1 LTGFDAPI
9 CQVMYLDRKLTDH
22 SLLQAIARVNRTKAQ
37 KFCGYIVDYY
47 GLTDYL
53 TEALEVF
60 SATDVKGALRDLKDE
75 IPKLEAAHTMLK
87 RHFSDT
93 PLDDKDACISLL
105 KSEITRQKFETDF
118 RTFSKQIE
126 IVLPDPAATPFLKD
140 LKALGKIAIGARNL
154 YRDEQL
160 NILGCGEKVKTLIEE
175 HVLATGIDP
184 KVPPIKLFDQEF
196 KKKLADLPAGPTK
209 ASEIEHAIK
218 AHIKVNL
225 GEDPEYYQSLSI
237 RLQEIIDQY
246 ENKWDDLVK
255 QLLLFREEMEVK
267 KTKQA
272 EDLGLSETEFA
283 FHNIL
288 MAEITKASGDDA
300 MSEETN
306 QKVLSLVKK
315 LVNQFEDASQI
326 IGFFQKQD
334 EIKTMERNIK
344 RSMIEEDFDDPE
356 LRKVV
361 IERFMDLAK
370 VKFK

>member
-1 LTGFDAPI
+1 
-9 CQVMYLDRKLTDH
+9 M
-22 SLLQAIARVNRTKAQ
+22 
-37 KFCGYIVDYY
+37 
-47 GLTDYL
+47 
-53 TEALEVF
+53 
-60 SATDVKGALRDLKDE
+60 
-75 IPKLEAAHTMLK
+75 K
-87 RHFSDT
+87 RHFSGT
-93 PLDDKDACISLL
+93 PLEDKDACIALL

-126 IVLPDPAATPFLKD
+126 IVLPDSEATPFLKD
-140 LKALGKIAIGARNL
+140 LKSLGKIAIGARNL

-160 NILGCGEKVKTLIEE
+160 NILGCGEKVRTLIEE
-175 HVLATGIDP
+175 HVLATGVDP
-184 KVPPIKLFDQEF
+184 RVPPTKLFDEAFQKALEE
-196 KKKLADLPAGPTK
+196 LPSGPAK
-209 ASEIEHAIK
+209 ASEVEHAIK

-225 GEDPEYYQSLSI
+225 EQDPEYYQSLSL
-237 RLQEIIDQY
+237 RLKEIIEKY
-246 ENKWDDLVK
+246 EDKWDELVE
-255 QLLLFREEMEVK
+255 QLLLFRGEMEGEK
-267 KTKQA
+267 KKKA

>member
-1 LTGFDAPI
+1 MIIKFNTSFDSGFLCSLGI
-9 CQVMYLDRKLTDH
+9 FIISSRNKL
-22 SLLQAIARVNRTKAQ
+22 
-37 KFCGYIVDYY
+37 
-47 GLTDYL
+47 
-53 TEALEVF
+53 
-60 SATDVKGALRDLKDE
+60 
-75 IPKLEAAHTMLK
+75 
-87 RHFSDT
+87 
-93 PLDDKDACISLL
+93 
-105 KSEITRQKFETDF
+105 
-118 RTFSKQIE
+118 
-126 IVLPDPAATPFLKD
+126 
-140 LKALGKIAIGARNL
+140 
-154 YRDEQL
+154 
-160 NILGCGEKVKTLIEE
+160 
-175 HVLATGIDP
+175 P

-196 KKKLADLPAGPTK
+196 KKKLADLPAGATQ

-255 QLLLFREEMEVK
+255 QLLLLREEMEVK

-288 MAEITKASGDDA
+288 MSEITKASGDAA

>member
-1 LTGFDAPI
+1 MAKENDELLYVEQPA
-9 CQVMYLDRKLTDH
+9 LDQ
-22 SLLQAIARVNRTKAQ
+22 LQN
-37 KFCGYIVDYY
+37 
-47 GLTDYL
+47 
-53 TEALEVF
+53 
-60 SATDVKGALRDLKDE
+60 
-75 IPKLEAAHTMLK
+75 
-87 RHFSDT
+87 
-93 PLDDKDACISLL
+93 
-105 KSEITRQKFETDF
+105 
-118 RTFSKQIE
+118 
-126 IVLPDPAATPFLKD
+126 
-140 LKALGKIAIGARNL
+140 N
-154 YRDEQL
+154 
-160 NILGCGEKVKTLIEE
+160 
-175 HVLATGIDP
+175 
-184 KVPPIKLFDQEF
+184 
-196 KKKLADLPAGPTK
+196 
-209 ASEIEHAIK
+209 
-218 AHIKVNL
+218 
-225 GEDPEYYQSLSI
+225 SLSI